1 MEFDIAKPFNVTF
14 AGVDNAIGYDV
25 RYGSIN
31 SSEEDLIK
39 VTNLTET
46 QIGGKTQYGFSIK
59 VDAEGDYRIYVKSL
73 APTKESQKSDTD
85 KGEIIVYTDSYDSTR
100 IAKGVDYV
108 KQEFLEFDK
117 TIREYQLASSING
130 NVTKDVVL
138 HDILAFNNSKAGT
151 FEVWST
157 ATVRG
162 KGTIEK
168 FSYTVPEIEKQNTFF
183 KITTA
188 LKSLDSNIGSKDFV
202 YEAAKFGNTYG
213 IDCWDKLST
222 TDKLGDET
230 MLKKALNSP
239 EFEKIVSL
247 TENPLGTST
256 SYQDFNMIGLV
267 KYKDGDEYKL
277 GYFKENINQWKTN
290 QIMQNV
296 TACLTNFN
304 EDKNDCTV
312 TETEFEI
319 LPELNIVYSE
329 YLKKY
334 GESETEQNTAKG
346 ANKKLASEIALKAYE
361 GLTVYKGEGV
371 IL

>member
-1 MEFDIAKPFNVTF
+1 MTF
-14 AGVDNAIGYDV
+14 TGVEKAIGYDV

-31 SSEEDLIK
+31 SSEEDLFK

-59 VDAEGDYRIYVKSL
+59 ADAEGDYRIYVKSL
-73 APTKESQKSDTD
+73 APTKESQKSDND

-100 IAKGVDYV
+100 ITKGVDYV

-117 TIREYQLASSING
+117 TIREYQLATSKKRNA
-130 NVTKDVVL
+130 TKDVVL
-138 HDILAFNNSKAGT
+138 HDILAFNNNKAGT

-183 KITTA
+183 EITTA

-202 YEAAKFGNTYG
+202 YEAAKFGNIFG

-239 EFEKIVSL
+239 EFEKVVSL
-247 TENPLGTST
+247 TESPLSTST

-267 KYKDGDEYKL
+267 KYKDGDKYKL

-290 QIMQNV
+290 EIMSNRSK
-296 TACLTNFN
+296 ALTNFI

-334 GESETEQNTAKG
+334 AEQSKAKG
-346 ANKKLASEIALKAYE
+346 ANKKLSSEIALKAYE
-361 GLTVYKGEGV
+361 GLTVYKGKE
-371 IL
+371 